1 MKIFSTIIILISIIF
16 ISSCERKEF
25 TEEGILQIKHE
36 IDSLLYHPDSEEHFD
51 WGSATAYS
59 TFRAYFH
66 NSKLIF
72 INEDYRYRKAGDSF
86 NRYYFKDGNMLYF
99 IGKEITYMPD
109 KTYHNTEMMIDPDG
123 NVITYDNL
131 VNGKRVGLSNEELNK
146 IVEHAKVL
154 ENIVTTRMAA
164 NTNKK

>member
-1 MKIFSTIIILISIIF
+1 MKIYSTLIILISIII
-16 ISSCERKEF
+16 ISSCERKEY
-25 TEEGILQIKHE
+25 TEEGILQIKRE

-66 NSKLIF
+66 DSKLIF

-86 NRYYFKDGNMLYF
+86 NRYYFKDRNMLYF

-109 KTYHNTEMMIDPDG
+109 KTYHNTEMMVDPDG

-154 ENIVTTRMAA
+154 ENIVKTRMDA